1 MKYIELLINTRE
13 QEREEIETLLSIY
26 DIYTYEEESFSILDE
41 LNKSEKDWD
50 FVDEEVFNIEKNSL
64 IIKVYFSDIEI
75 EKVNKIRKELD
86 IKGII
91 SEIREFEDED
101 WMNNWKKFYKPLE
114 IGNNIVIKPSWEE
127 YENSNNKIIIEID
140 PGMAFG
146 TGTHETTS
154 LCLETLEEHT
164 KKDDVVFDIGCGS
177 GILGIAAIKLG
188 AKKSVLVDI
197 DDKCIEVSKI
207 NSKLNNVEDNT
218 TIYKGN
224 LLDVVKGEADI
235 IVSNIIAEIIVTMI
249 VDLKKH
255 LKNNGIFI
263 ASGIIKEKLELVK
276 NSLIENNFEIMEIKE
291 LNGWCKV
298 VAKMAD

>member
-13 QEREEIETLLSIY
+13 QEREEIETLVSIY

-50 FVDEEVFNIEKNSL
+50 FVDEEVFNIEKNSI

-86 IKGII
+86 IQGII

-154 LCLETLEEHT
+154 LCLETLEEHI

-207 NSKLNNVEDNT
+207 NSKLNNVEDKT
-218 TIYKGN
+218 IIYKGN

>member
-64 IIKVYFSDIEI
+64 IIKVYFSAIEI

-86 IKGII
+86 IQGII

-154 LCLETLEEHT
+154 LCLETLEEHI

-207 NSKLNNVEDNT
+207 NSKLNNVEDKT
-218 TIYKGN
+218 IIYKGN